1 MIWPMSESMSGW
13 VSYGPGGPSPDLPE
27 DVRQE
32 LLRRKA
38 EREERRGR
46 LLAVVEVHVWENGE
60 SNPQVSF
67 PEGCALSPLD
77 SSERIAEVVRI
88 ARDALEDWR

>member
-1 MIWPMSESMSGW
+1 MMFPVSEPTGKW
-13 VSYGPGGPSPDLPE
+13 YSYGPGGPGEDIPE
-27 DVRQE
+27 HIRQE
-32 LLRRKA
+32 LLRQKA

-46 LLAVVEVHVWENGE
+46 LLAVVQVHVWENGE

-77 SSERIAEVVRI
+77 SGERIAEVVRI
-88 ARDALEDWR
+88 ARDALGDWR